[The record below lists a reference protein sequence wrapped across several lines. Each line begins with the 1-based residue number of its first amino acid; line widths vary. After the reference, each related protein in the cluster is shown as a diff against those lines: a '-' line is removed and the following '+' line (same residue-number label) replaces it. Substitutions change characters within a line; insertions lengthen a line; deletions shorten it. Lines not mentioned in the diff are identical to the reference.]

1 MGKLDGKVALI
12 TGAASGIGRATALL
26 FAKEGAK
33 VAIADWAPEGGR
45 ETVKMLKE
53 AGGEAIFI
61 EADVSQAADAA
72 RMVKTTVD
80 TYGRIDILYNN
91 AGTMGTPTR
100 TAKVT
105 EEDWDL
111 VLGTN
116 LKGVF
121 FGSKYA
127 IPVMLNQGGGV
138 IINTASITG
147 FIGSPY
153 RAAYGASKGGVVALT
168 KAVALE
174 YAHKNIRV
182 NCICPGMIRT
192 PMTEYEG
199 MPVQGDFIPQR
210 RVGQP
215 EDVARAALYLASDD
229 SAYVTASSLVIDG
242 GWTAQMAIPPSVM
255 FGLTGPKDA
264 DKAGKRPS

>member
-33 VAIADWAPEGGR
+33 VAVADWAPEGGR
-45 ETVKMLKE
+45 ETVKMIKE
-53 AGGEAIFI
+53 AGGEAIFV
-61 EADVSQAADAA
+61 EADVSQAADAE
-72 RMVKTTVD
+72 RMVKTTMD
-80 TYGRIDILYNN
+80 RYGRIDILFNN
-91 AGTMGTPTR
+91 AGTMGTFAR

-105 EEDWDL
+105 EENWDL

-121 FGSKYA
+121 LGSKYA

-138 IINTASITG
+138 IVNTASINSFMG
-147 FIGSPY
+147 APY
-153 RAAYGASKGGVVALT
+153 LASYGASKGGVIQLT
-168 KAVALE
+168 KSVALE

-199 MPVQGDFIPQR
+199 MPDQVDFIPQR
-210 RVGQP
+210 RAGQP
-215 EDVARAALYLASDD
+215 EDIARAALYLASDD
-229 SAYVTASSLVIDG
+229 SAYVTASSLVVDG
-242 GWTAQMAIPPSVM
+242 GWTAQVAIPSSVM
-255 FGLTGPKDA
+255 LGLSGPKGGE
-264 DKAGKRPS
+264 KEGKRPS